1 MLKQLRLLKKGTDVG
16 FTVALVSSITRHSH
30 VFAVGP
36 KISLHFSC
44 LRFFFFLLFV
54 LQKNLLRLQSKVIR
68 QLYCIMCCRYSIQ
81 KYSSPETK
89 CAQKPAIVFVLITLF
104 TFGFTLIF
112 QTFIYIAVTATAS
125 RSISSQ
131 PDSRFALHG
140 EYVSIFQKLSR
151 TDHLALTHPLRESL
165 GRPIEAAGQR
175 LVGGRCVRV
184 AAGGRPRGIGGQI

>member
-16 FTVALVSSITRHSH
+16 FTVALVSSPLSRVCSW
-30 VFAVGP
+30 P
-36 KISLHFSC
+36 KDFIAFLMFTVLFLSFVC
-44 LRFFFFLLFV
+44 LAEESA
-54 LQKNLLRLQSKVIR
+54 QTSIKGDK
-68 QLYCIMCCRYSIQ
+68 LYCIMCCRYSIQ

-89 CAQKPAIVFVLITLF
+89 CARKPAIVFVLIILF

-125 RSISSQ
+125 RSISCQ
-131 PDSRFALHG
+131 PDSRFTLHG

-151 TDHLALTHPLRESL
+151 TDRLALTHPLRESL
-165 GRPIEAAGQR
+165 GRPIKAAGQR